1 MLLRLTFFSFCLS
14 DRCRLLLKA
23 LYPLLMFV
31 AVFRTLWIRIFPDV
45 LLIFKPYDN
54 DRSAPNSRGMQAPIR
69 GKGKVWG
76 ARPSQDSVWF
86 DVDPAARFCG
96 NSSSVLSFS
105 CGYLSSD
112 EHRDLFPYQFVCSG
126 GFFSRFKSSWSED
139 YSLFSWAD
147 KGQWETVKTENRQLS
162 REGDWFR
169 IGFEPVFVDYTK
181 RGTWFVMVSLVE
193 VGGEVFV
200 RASAV
205 PLRRTPARDVERH
218 RSWFAP
224 FPEAPAPPVQV
235 ADVWELPVP
244 FACPMIYI
252 YYYIYALTS
261 RFASLGGVA
270 SPTTL
275 TRPAVHSNGGSSR
288 ALRAFF
294 GNAP

>member
-1 MLLRLTFFSFCLS
+1 MA
-14 DRCRLLLKA
+14 RCRSRC
-23 LYPLLMFV
+23 PLLWK
-31 AVFRTLWIRIFPDV
+31 LP
-45 LLIFKPYDN
+45 
-54 DRSAPNSRGMQAPIR
+54 
-69 GKGKVWG
+69 
-76 ARPSQDSVWF
+76 
-86 DVDPAARFCG
+86 
-96 NSSSVLSFS
+96 SSVLSFS
-105 CGYLSSD
+105 WGYFSSD

-235 ADVWELPVP
+235 ADVRKLPVP
-244 FACPMIYI
+244 FACPLIYI
-252 YYYIYALTS
+252 YI
-261 RFASLGGVA
+261 F
-270 SPTTL
+270 
-275 TRPAVHSNGGSSR
+275 
-288 ALRAFF
+288 
-294 GNAP
+294 